1 LFKQNFNSANSQYSN
16 GHKMIVNV
24 KFVGA
29 LRQISGKS
37 KVSVESS
44 EGKSV
49 LKFIEE
55 ISQNKPEMKKNLVD
69 QQLEDPKPNALI
81 LINGK
86 EISVL
91 EGLDTVLVDG
101 DEVVFI
107 PVVHGG

>member
-1 LFKQNFNSANSQYSN
+1 
-16 GHKMIVNV
+16 MIVNV
-24 KFVGA
+24 KFIGA

-37 KVSVESS
+37 KFTIETSNC
-44 EGKSV
+44 KSV
-49 LKFIEE
+49 LELIDE
-55 ISQNKPEMKKNLVD
+55 ISQSKPEMKKNLID

-91 EGLDTVLVDG
+91 DGLATKLGEG
-101 DEVVFI
+101 DEIVFI